1 MVTLLFTSIVILI
14 FLVVAVYFW
23 QRPSAQTKLE
33 GFDDRL
39 PLPVPREHPG
49 LFGDNSDGKTQLA
62 LDSNILDEQRE
73 LLLSRAA
80 AGDNKAADE
89 AHKNFDRRVYDEILR
104 ALVKQADS
112 DARLVSVLSHITR
125 NELPVSKELA
135 QAAIKSWENSPDR
148 GSTSRTLH
156 ITALADNAR
165 LYQSTVESALK
176 FWRAGLLLGVSA
188 AELRALFDGEFWV
201 LSTKTRNSGAGF
213 ILKRALAKAR
223 RELEAATRVN

>member
-1 MVTLLFTSIVILI
+1 M
-14 FLVVAVYFW
+14 
-23 QRPSAQTKLE
+23 
-33 GFDDRL
+33 
-39 PLPVPREHPG
+39 
-49 LFGDNSDGKTQLA
+49 
-62 LDSNILDEQRE
+62 
-73 LLLSRAA
+73 
-80 AGDNKAADE
+80 
-89 AHKNFDRRVYDEILR
+89 
-104 ALVKQADS
+104 KQADS

-156 ITALADNAR
+156 ITALADDAR